1 MKNKDKIGII
11 IIVISLIL
19 FIINFILGWYE
30 DMLLDNLF
38 IFQLIP
44 EAFIVLLNIVVILVA
59 LIIKKTNK
67 SKLSLIA
74 IIIVIGS
81 MFLRLVFPFRNVK
94 TVLELYIY
102 EEERLQIIEK
112 VKNNEI
118 EIDEYGNAELP
129 KNLKKLS
136 SDGEITIY
144 KNDKEGQVICFW
156 IFRGMLSGSHQL
168 IYSSNGER
176 LIKENETGHPII
188 SVKNLKDNW
197 YYVKTDY

>member
-1 MKNKDKIGII
+1 MKNKDKVGII

-44 EAFIVLLNIVVILVA
+44 EAFIILLNIVVILVA
-59 LIIKKTNK
+59 LIIKKTSK

-74 IIIVIGS
+74 IIIVMGS
-81 MFLRLVFPFRNVK
+81 IFLRFVFPFRNVK

-129 KNLKKLS
+129 KKLKKLS

-168 IYSSNGER
+168 IYSSNGEK

>member
-1 MKNKDKIGII
+1 M
-11 IIVISLIL
+11 
-19 FIINFILGWYE
+19 
-30 DMLLDNLF
+30 
-38 IFQLIP
+38 
-44 EAFIVLLNIVVILVA
+44 
-59 LIIKKTNK
+59 
-67 SKLSLIA
+67 
-74 IIIVIGS
+74 
-81 MFLRLVFPFRNVK
+81 
-94 TVLELYIY
+94 
-102 EEERLQIIEK
+102 QIIEK

-129 KNLKKLS
+129 KKLKKLS

-168 IYSSNGER
+168 IYSTNGEK

>member
-1 MKNKDKIGII
+1 MKNKDKVGII

-19 FIINFILGWYE
+19 FILNFILGWYE
-30 DMLLDNLF
+30 DMLFDNLF
-38 IFQLIP
+38 IFQIIP
-44 EAFIVLLNIVVILVA
+44 EAFIILLNIVVILVTF
-59 LIIKKTNK
+59 IIKKTSK

-81 MFLRLVFPFRNVK
+81 IFLRFVFPFRNVK

-129 KNLKKLS
+129 KKLKKLS
-136 SDGEITIY
+136 SGGEITIY

-168 IYSSNGER
+168 IYSTNGEK

>member
-1 MKNKDKIGII
+1 MKNKDKVGII

-59 LIIKKTNK
+59 LIIKKTSK

-168 IYSSNGER
+168 IYSSNGEK